1 MPDDYS
7 REDIFTL
14 LVKLPR
20 YRRKLR
26 SKLDTVKRQFS
37 DQHSSSS
44 SIRLFHTSH
53 ASVFDDIGSGY
64 NRALLTAQL
73 APALTKSY
81 QQKMREWESMQKSH
95 FLVNYRR
102 QSITPK
108 IDLIASSRK
117 ASLAPITNEISID
130 PTNLPSTSENCSSII
145 DELNLEI
152 QTHPITLSP
161 ILSPNQRSLI
171 VHQWREIMLE
181 EIYLRHYN
189 DYLQKKLIL
198 LKELETNL
206 KTLKTNIF
214 CTNYNTIKQQ
224 AKIKF
229 QNYDEYKHSYL
240 PQRCRSLQSLIS
252 MPASWVL
259 AVQSAAYSDVL
270 DGTSNKTTERAIL
283 FNKDFFD
290 QLEHFKKDRIKFEQD
305 SMKDLQLLNSSKT
318 NQKLITNNIR
328 KNKSRVKLIFT
339 RGPLRKL
346 SLISYAE
353 FPQYFLPDPVM
364 PLQTIIPSQIEPTSN
379 IELIST
385 TITNEINSNN
395 KLSSDNFNKDSKR
408 SHFHFKETFQRSKSI
423 CINQFNTWLQRH
435 RHSHSYKT
443 IRKPIIESK
452 EETSC
457 FTPTLFSSPRL
468 VRLHQR
474 LFKHHSQTL
483 QQNNHTSK
491 QVETIDD
498 SDNRSQREL
507 PVRIY
512 FPPLTTPISRHVRIT
527 DIDIL
532 KSTDDNHDIKVQ
544 QTFDYLT
551 TPIIHRKDSSLLK
564 LTTARERRESFASL
578 SNTVNNRYL

>member
-1 MPDDYS
+1 
-7 REDIFTL
+7 
-14 LVKLPR
+14 
-20 YRRKLR
+20 
-26 SKLDTVKRQFS
+26 
-37 DQHSSSS
+37 
-44 SIRLFHTSH
+44 
-53 ASVFDDIGSGY
+53 
-64 NRALLTAQL
+64 
-73 APALTKSY
+73 
-81 QQKMREWESMQKSH
+81 
-95 FLVNYRR
+95 
-102 QSITPK
+102 
-108 IDLIASSRK
+108 
-117 ASLAPITNEISID
+117 
-130 PTNLPSTSENCSSII
+130 
-145 DELNLEI
+145 
-152 QTHPITLSP
+152 
-161 ILSPNQRSLI
+161 
-171 VHQWREIMLE
+171 
-181 EIYLRHYN
+181 
-189 DYLQKKLIL
+189 
-198 LKELETNL
+198 
-206 KTLKTNIF
+206 
-214 CTNYNTIKQQ
+214 
-224 AKIKF
+224 
-229 QNYDEYKHSYL
+229 
-240 PQRCRSLQSLIS
+240 
-252 MPASWVL
+252 
-259 AVQSAAYSDVL
+259 
-270 DGTSNKTTERAIL
+270 
-283 FNKDFFD
+283 
-290 QLEHFKKDRIKFEQD
+290 
-305 SMKDLQLLNSSKT
+305 T